1 MDFHYTKHAVDKL
14 NTNESRSLK
23 INKRVIQQVIVSG
36 SVVEIEEDV
45 ITKVALL
52 DIRHSL
58 CVVYRKEEDKKIIIT
73 FFAAKKG
80 RYERKILQ

>member
-23 INKRVIQQVIVSG
+23 ISKKVIAQAVISG
-36 SVVEIEEDV
+36 EIVEIAVDV
-45 ITKVALL
+45 ITKVSAL
-52 DIRHSL
+52 DERHSF
-58 CVVYRKEEDKKIIIT
+58 CVVYRKEKDKKIIIT